1 MTMPDSSHARRVAEA
16 AFVKRPAPSVSS
28 TGTQTVVVKRKKAI
42 IPLGAGDPGNA
53 DSAEPMEPTRAPR
66 VFRVD
71 SPVVGSAPAA
81 DLAEP
86 LPVRGASADPNA
98 SAGVPARPVVPT
110 KRRSRMRH
118 GEVTIIHPARPST
131 PAVTG
136 PLADRGGETGVQ
148 GRKSRK
154 PDLREPSG
162 TQQFDLGLA
171 VTGDGAPSRYRALR
185 AQIEALRQRA
195 EAVRTVEAAQAVG
208 WIKRAIADYGL
219 SARDLG
225 F

>member
-1 MTMPDSSHARRVAEA
+1 M
-16 AFVKRPAPSVSS
+16 
-28 TGTQTVVVKRKKAI
+28 VVVKRKKAI

-71 SPVVGSAPAA
+71 SPIVGSAPAA
-81 DLAEP
+81 DVAEP
-86 LPVRGASADPNA
+86 LPVRGASADPND
-98 SAGVPARPVVPT
+98 SAGVPAPPVVPT

-118 GEVTIIHPARPST
+118 GEVTIIRPAGPNT
-131 PAVTG
+131 PTVTD
-136 PLADRGGETGVQ
+136 PLAGRGGETGVQ
-148 GRKSRK
+148 GTKSPK

-185 AQIEALRQRA
+185 AEIEALRQRA
-195 EAVRTVEAAQAVG
+195 EAVRKVEAAQAVG